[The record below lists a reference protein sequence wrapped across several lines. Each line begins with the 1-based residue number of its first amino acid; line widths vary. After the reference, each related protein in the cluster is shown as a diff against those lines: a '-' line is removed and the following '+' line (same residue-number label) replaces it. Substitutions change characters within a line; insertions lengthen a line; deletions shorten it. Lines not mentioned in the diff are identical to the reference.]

1 MPRQR
6 DRKGRLMAPQRAS
19 KGSSWDSPLN
29 LLFLSLQFVVRDQGP
44 EQICT
49 QAIQG
54 GSHSPHPFSG
64 SPEAPHRASS
74 ETLKPLVLRIA
85 SVLLPQDKVLL
96 AFRMPDVVVRRKM
109 SPQKEVALLGSVVF
123 LE

>member
-1 MPRQR
+1 MRRQR
-6 DRKGRLMAPQRAS
+6 DRKGRLMAPQRPS

-29 LLFLSLQFVVRDQGP
+29 LLFLSLLSVMRDQGP
-44 EQICT
+44 EQVCT
-49 QAIQG
+49 RAVQG
-54 GSHSPHPFSG
+54 GSHSPHLFSG

-85 SVLLPQDKVLL
+85 SVLLPQDRVLL
-96 AFRMPDVVVRRKM
+96 ASRMPAVVVRRKM
-109 SPQKEVALLGSVVF
+109 SPQKEVALLGGVVF